1 MGGGGF
7 TVICCGPEKIAV
19 AGLAFLAC
27 KNLGR
32 GASKCGAGAEEIP
45 EERCGGEGAVEGG
58 AGCVGAKW
66 RANML
71 ERWGPNRGIE
81 KDEIGLRALDG
92 M

>member
-7 TVICCGPEKIAV
+7 TGICCGPEKIAV

-58 AGCVGAKW
+58 CRLCGGEVEGKYVGKVGAQSG
-66 RANML
+66 N
-71 ERWGPNRGIE
+71 
-81 KDEIGLRALDG
+81 
-92 M
+92 